1 MGHYRLKIENAETGG
16 PIAGY
21 PAAIHSVE
29 TDLAMVIA
37 LGGEDDEGSAWM
49 NAVLANGEFNDK
61 TFQGLIASFF
71 MNCQQMAEAEPD
83 SSAAITAA
91 LWGQMV
97 RYLRRTMS
105 REKVVQF
112 AMLSLAVRPEEFDE

>member
-1 MGHYRLKIENAETGG
+1 MGHYRLKIEDAETGG

-37 LGGEDDEGSAWM
+37 PGGEDEECSAWM
-49 NAVLANGEFNDK
+49 NAVLAHGEFDNK
-61 TFQGLIASFF
+61 TFQGLAASFF
-71 MNCQQMAEAEPD
+71 TNCRRMAEAEPD
-83 SSAAITAA
+83 ASAAITAA

-97 RYLRRTMS
+97 RYLRKTMS
-105 REKVVQF
+105 RERVAQF
-112 AMLSLAVRPEEFDE
+112 AVLSLAMMPEEFDE